1 MAKKPEELLLYQM
14 RLGLT
19 ARKSLLDTH
28 LAVEA
33 SKPGTMDEAQVLAEA
48 VRDMINM
55 ATGQVYQ
62 NRSKARCI
70 LHGQKQL

>member
-1 MAKKPEELLLYQM
+1 
-14 RLGLT
+14 
-19 ARKSLLDTH
+19 LDTH

-62 NRSKARCI
+62 IEFIKCV
-70 LHGQKQL
+70 GVTYVWK